1 MPVKFYM
8 APMEG
13 ITGYVY
19 RNAYHRYFSPMDKYI
34 TPFIVPNQT
43 RSLKSRELNDV
54 LPEHN
59 QGMKIVP
66 QILTNCAEDFLWC
79 ADKLGE
85 LGYEEI
91 NLNLGCPF
99 GTVVSK
105 GRGAGF
111 LQDPDRLDD
120 FLEHIFSK
128 TTQEIS
134 IKTRLGM
141 KEESEFERLME
152 IFNRYP
158 LKELII
164 HPRVREDYYK
174 NEARMDGFAYGQ
186 KVSQCPVCYNGNV
199 FCREDFEK
207 VLDRFPGTERV
218 MLGRGLIS
226 NPELTE
232 KLRQA
237 EENLEDAAPGET
249 GIQNGRER
257 FCQFHDA
264 VLSGYEEIMSGE
276 RNVLFKMKE
285 LWAYMD
291 NLFEGGEKIKKK
303 IRKSQCLGEY
313 QMYVAMLLEE
323 THWKGDRI

>member
-19 RNAYHRYFSPMDKYI
+19 RNAYHRYFSPMDKYV
-34 TPFIVPNQT
+34 TPFIVPNQNRT
-43 RSLKSRELNDV
+43 LKSRELNDI

-59 QGMKIVP
+59 KGMNVVP
-66 QILTNCAEDFLWC
+66 QILTNQAQDFLWC
-79 ADKLGE
+79 AEKMGE
-85 LGYEEI
+85 LGYGEV
-91 NLNLGCPF
+91 NLNLGCPS

-105 GRGAGF
+105 GRGSGF
-111 LQDPDRLDD
+111 LKEPDKLEQ
-120 FLEHIFSK
+120 FLEEVFSK
-128 TTQEIS
+128 TCQEIS

-141 KEESEFERLME
+141 YDEDEFGELME

-174 NEARMDGFAYGQ
+174 NEPRLSAFAYGLQ
-186 KVSQCPVCYNGNV
+186 KSACPVCYNGNV
-199 FCREDFEK
+199 AGTEDFLK
-207 VLDRFPGTERV
+207 IRTRFPEAQAM
-218 MLGRGLIS
+218 MLGRGLIA
-226 NPELTE
+226 NPGLTE
-232 KLRQA
+232 RLREA
-237 EENLEDAAPGET
+237 EDGQEIRLSGELKK
-249 GIQNGRER
+249 RVFE
-257 FCQFHDA
+257 FHNE
-264 VLSGYEEIMSGE
+264 VLAGYEEILSGD

-303 IRKSQCLGEY
+303 IKKSERLDEY
-313 QMYVAMLLEE
+313 QSYVE
-323 THWKGDRI
+323 TLFDEAAWKGERI